1 MKSEINTADSILAD
15 KAKYSIQKSQETEI
29 INLKIDILSF
39 NKLIVQD
46 FPKRSISKIIDL
58 SKKI

>member
-15 KAKYSIQKSQETEI
+15 KAKYSIQKSQETETL
-29 INLKIDILSF
+29 NLKIDILNF

-46 FPKRSISKIIDL
+46 LPKRSISKIIDS